1 METRKN
7 ITGIGCYADPNTL
20 ARVLRRSMEAYLMA
34 PLASIEA
41 LDGALSRQNRGSRW
55 LRHLISGQP
64 ASDTGAPDECLT
76 AGAISG
82 FFLGVRP
89 SGLTLSIFT
98 GGRGSRRRHRTVRLD
113 EVMALRRKRLN

>member
-7 ITGIGCYADPNTL
+7 VTGIGCYADPDTL

-34 PLASIEA
+34 PLSSMDA
-41 LDGALSRQNRGSRW
+41 LDGALSSQNRGSQW

-64 ASDTGAPDECLT
+64 TTDTGSPDECLE

-98 GGRGSRRRHRTVRLD
+98 GGRGNRRRHRTAMLD